1 MAFLIADMDFNEES
15 FVCFHFGDN
24 SVHPKSCGDLRPK
37 LDLSLVLLL
46 SEVGRQSWGLL
57 RFPEG

>member
-15 FVCFHFGDN
+15 FVSFHFGDN
-24 SVHPKSCGDLRPK
+24 SVHPKSCGYLRLK

-46 SEVGRQSWGLL
+46 SEVRRQSCGPL
-57 RFPEG
+57 RSPGR